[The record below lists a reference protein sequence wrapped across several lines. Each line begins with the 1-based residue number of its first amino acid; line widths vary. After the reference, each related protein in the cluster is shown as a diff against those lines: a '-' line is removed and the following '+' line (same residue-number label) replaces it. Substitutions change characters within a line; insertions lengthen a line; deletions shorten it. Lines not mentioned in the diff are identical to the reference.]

1 VSDPQATGTSG
12 DLAARFAID
21 RDRVPS
27 HIAVI
32 MDGNGRWANRQ
43 GLSRNAGH
51 EAGEAALFDT
61 VEGALELG
69 VGNLTVYAFST
80 ENWRRPPAEVRF
92 LLGFNESLLLRRR
105 DELRERGVRVR
116 FIGGRGRPVP
126 KRLVRL
132 IESTE
137 ELTRDGR
144 RMTLRIAFNYGARAE
159 LVDAAARAGAD
170 LAAGRLQAIDADA
183 IAARLDD
190 PTMPDVDL
198 LIRTSGEQRLSNY
211 LLWQAAY
218 AELAF
223 VDTLWPDFDRQTLA
237 WCIADFQA
245 RDRRFGGAVDRPQMP
260 PEQPPA
266 PPEQPPALPEQP
278 PAPPDQPAR
287 DRPTGR

>member
-1 VSDPQATGTSG
+1 VSPSEAPDAG
-12 DLAARFAID
+12 LAERYRID
-21 RDRVPS
+21 RARVPA
-27 HIAVI
+27 HVAVI

-69 VGNLTVYAFST
+69 IGHLTVYAFST
-80 ENWRRPPAEVRF
+80 ENWRRPPSEVRF
-92 LLGFNESLLLRRR
+92 LLNFNESLLLRRR
-105 DELRERGVRVR
+105 DELRARGVRVR

-137 ELTRDGR
+137 ELTRDGE

-159 LVDAAARAGAD
+159 LVGAAARAGAD
-170 LAAGRLQAIDADA
+170 LVAGRLEAIDDDA
-183 IAARLDD
+183 LAARLDD

-198 LIRTSGEQRLSNY
+198 LVRTSGEQRLSNY

-218 AELAF
+218 AELTF

-237 WCIADFQA
+237 WCIADYQA
-245 RDRRFGGAVDRPQMP
+245 RDRRFGGAVDQPVPAPELPDEPTADGPTADELP
-260 PEQPPA
+260 PHEPPPA
-266 PPEQPPALPEQP
+266 HPP
-278 PAPPDQPAR
+278 
-287 DRPTGR
+287 GH